1 MFKVSNRDWC
11 LIPVSTFDCIFLFL
25 PLLILPCILP
35 QKVNYY
41 IPSLIHTCR
50 LSTFF
55 TGLMSS
61 LETSA
66 PLIIL
71 SKVVFFFSVHDI
83 FNILLQNH
91 ISTSTSCFITS
102 PVIVTRHVEFSLQHC
117 CIFLAPRST
126 ETHTH
131 TFCCQERHTHII
143 ERSIFQD
150 VMYNSR
156 LSECVINGCQTL
168 T

>member
-1 MFKVSNRDWC
+1 MFKVSNREWC
-11 LIPVSTFDCIFLFL
+11 LIPVSIFDCIFLFL
-25 PLLILPCILP
+25 PLLILPFILP

-41 IPSLIHTCR
+41 TPSLIHKCR
-50 LSTFF
+50 LSSFF

-71 SKVVFFFSVHDI
+71 SKVFFSSVHDI
-83 FNILLQNH
+83 FDILLQNH
-91 ISTSTSCFITS
+91 ICTSTSCFITS
-102 PVIVTRHVEFSLQHC
+102 PVIVTRHLEVSLQHS
-117 CIFLAPRST
+117 CIFLAQFYRK
-126 ETHTH
+126 TH

-143 ERSIFQD
+143 EGSIFRD
-150 VMYNSR
+150 VMYNFR